1 MQVKSFTNC
10 VFAVFCAAVACVAG
24 PERAL
29 SADKGPV
36 TNLPLPRFVSMKAEE
51 GNARRGPS
59 LTHRVDWVFKHEDM
73 PLMITGEYG
82 HWRRV
87 QDVEGQGGWMHY
99 SLLSGVR
106 TVTFLTEKTNLRL
119 RPNDASATKAYAER
133 GAIARLDECD
143 PNWCKVVAGRTK
155 GWVPKETIWGV
166 GSEEIRE

>member
-1 MQVKSFTNC
+1 MQVKSFKSC
-10 VFAVFCAAVACVAG
+10 VLAALGAVLLAVTL
-24 PERAL
+24 PEPVRA
-29 SADKGPV
+29 ADKGPV
-36 TNLPLPRFVSMKAEE
+36 TNLPLPRFVSMKASE

-119 RPNDASATKAYAER
+119 RPSEASATKAFAER
-133 GAIARLDECD
+133 GAIAKLDECQPD
-143 PNWCKVVAGRTK
+143 WCKVSAGRVK
-155 GWVPKETIWGV
+155 GWIRKEAVWGV
-166 GSEEIRE
+166 GADELRE